1 MGERVEIKN
10 AGGYILY
17 AANTPEP
24 GAQVQIR
31 EEPYLFMDDALVAVY
46 PGGVP
51 AYSIAAD
58 GMFVETQT
66 DTALL
71 LAAPG
76 TDYPFMENRVRL
88 YLQAPKDPDY
98 YTLGRTAR
106 FTALNDLY
114 WFMSNLLLAALLLAV
129 LFFSVAIWARCCKL
143 SRDMKEPAPPACK
156 RRFGGCRTGRH
167 SADFVCGGSAVVAPA
182 AQPDNGF
189 RALRGDV
196 FRALFRT
203 S

>member
-1 MGERVEIKN
+1 M
-10 AGGYILY
+10 
-17 AANTPEP
+17 
-24 GAQVQIR
+24 QIR

-98 YTLGRTAR
+98 YTLGPDSS
-106 FTALNDLY
+106 FYSLNE
-114 WFMSNLLLAALLLAV
+114 
-129 LFFSVAIWARCCKL
+129 
-143 SRDMKEPAPPACK
+143 KEPAPPACK